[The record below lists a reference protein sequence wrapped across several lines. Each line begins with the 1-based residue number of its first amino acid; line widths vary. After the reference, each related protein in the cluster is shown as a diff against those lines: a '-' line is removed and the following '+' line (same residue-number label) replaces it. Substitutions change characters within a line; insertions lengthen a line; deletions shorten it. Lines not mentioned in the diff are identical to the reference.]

1 MLPLMKTRSAASKL
15 VAFGA
20 RLKSRSVSTVSNAFM
35 INLDWTDEFNNRRRK
50 RVLYHSRRPDSRTER
65 EVRVSRSLI
74 PGSDTK
80 NKLLVLRIAA
90 NRIEGFVSVIAAK
103 STPPVARRTRASPE
117 Q

>member
-35 INLDWTDEFNNRRRK
+35 INLDWTDEFNNRRQK

-74 PGSDTK
+74 PGFDG
-80 NKLLVLRIAA
+80 LRIAA
-90 NRIEGFVSVIAAK
+90 VIAAK
-103 STPPVARRTRASPE
+103 STPRLPGAREHHQSNETRPLV
-117 Q
+117 